1 MEAHRI
7 TDGASMK
14 NFLDIIFKRK
24 GQVVLFFTAIV
35 CTVAVATFMMQPK
48 FEASAQI
55 LVKLGRESVFIPTS
69 ENAGPIINLDRENRI
84 NTEIAILKS
93 NTLAEKVLEIMGPGI
108 VYGRPAQQQSGILG
122 RLKKKLKIYFRK
134 LEDLLAA
141 PQRAALS
148 LETELSKFQKD
159 LKVQNIKK
167 SNVIEISFEHQDP
180 KIAAIVVNKLTESY
194 LERHLAIHKV
204 SQSHEF
210 FQQQAEV
217 LKNKVQHTEDRLKA
231 LKKQHNV
238 TSLEE
243 QRTLLLGQE
252 SELQTD
258 LNRTKSQVAETEKR
272 IRQIR
277 QQLAAT
283 PKTIPREAEVDQN
296 PYVISSLEARLVE
309 LELKE
314 KKLLTQY
321 TDQSRLVSN
330 VQDEIRMVREKLA
343 DQNQRSYERKTSGV
357 NPTYQHLSESLY
369 DNEASINALKAKSET
384 QKDQLAVYQSKLDDL
399 NQIEMEL
406 NRLKQE
412 LEIDRKNYQRYLAK
426 FEETRISA
434 AMDSQKI
441 SNVTLIEPARIPM
454 KPVKPKVF
462 LNLILA
468 ALVGVLGGMG
478 LVFVLEHLD
487 DSLKRP
493 EDVENYLG
501 LPVLASIPDFK

>member
-1 MEAHRI
+1 
-7 TDGASMK
+7 MK
-14 NFLDIIFKRK
+14 NILDIIFKRK
-24 GQVVLFFTAIV
+24 GQVVLFFTV
-35 CTVAVATFMMQPK
+35 TVGLVAVATFMMQPK

-55 LVKLGRESVFIPTS
+55 LIKLGRESVFIPTS
-69 ENAGPIINLDRENRI
+69 ENVGPIINLDRENRI
-84 NTEIAILKS
+84 NTEMAILQS
-93 NTLAEKVLEIMGPGI
+93 DTLAEKVLEIMGPGI
-108 VYGRPAQQQSGILG
+108 VYGRPDQQQSGILS

-134 LEDLLAA
+134 LKDLLVA
-141 PQRAALS
+141 PQQAALR
-148 LETELSKFQKD
+148 LENELSKFQKD
-159 LKVQNIKK
+159 LKVEGIKR
-167 SNVIEISFEHQDP
+167 SNVIQISFEHPDP

-194 LERHLAIHKV
+194 LERHLAVHKV

-217 LKNKVQHTEDRLKA
+217 LRNKVQQTEDKLKA

-258 LNRTKSQVAETEKR
+258 LNRTKSQVVETEKR

-277 QQLAAT
+277 KQLAVT
-283 PKTIPREAEVDQN
+283 PKSIPQEAEVDQN
-296 PYVISSLEARLVE
+296 RPVITSLEARLVE

-314 KKLLTQY
+314 KELLTKY
-321 TDQSRLVSN
+321 TAQSRLVKN

-343 DQNQRSYERKTSGV
+343 DHSQRSYERKTSGV
-357 NPTYQHLSESLY
+357 NPTYQRLSESLY

-384 QKDQLAVYQSKLDDL
+384 QKNQLAVYQSKLDNF

-426 FEETRISA
+426 FEETRISE

-441 SNVTLIEPARIPM
+441 SNVTLIEPARIPL
-454 KPVKPKVF
+454 KPVRPKVF

-468 ALVGVLGGMG
+468 ALVGVLGGLG
-478 LVFVLEHLD
+478 LAFVLEHLD

-493 EDVENYLG
+493 EDVENYIG
-501 LPVLASIPDFK
+501 LPVLASIPEFK